1 MDVVVGG
8 RRAQHQPRRRG
19 SVLFGALVM
28 LHLDPAE
35 NRVEMVGDI
44 AGRVDV
50 SRAGAAQ
57 LVDNNP
63 VPLRD
68 G

>member
-1 MDVVVGG
+1 
-8 RRAQHQPRRRG
+8 
-19 SVLFGALVM
+19 M

-57 LVDNNP
+57 LVDSNP
-63 VPLRD
+63 VLLRD

>member
-1 MDVVVGG
+1 
-8 RRAQHQPRRRG
+8 
-19 SVLFGALVM
+19 M
-28 LHLDPAE
+28 LDTDPAE

-50 SRAGAAQ
+50 SRAGPAQ
-57 LVDNNP
+57 FVDKNP

>member
-1 MDVVVGG
+1 
-8 RRAQHQPRRRG
+8 
-19 SVLFGALVM
+19 M